1 MQVVLFYLSHFI
13 SKFTPEM
20 CPAAKNCEKFN
31 KTPYFGGSRSFN
43 VIDVDNFKS
52 LLPML
57 IMISSKSVPICN
69 CFYAI

>member
-43 VIDVDNFKS
+43 VIDADIPKKLFASACYDKQHVCAYLHPRS
-52 LLPML
+52 R
-57 IMISSKSVPICN
+57 
-69 CFYAI
+69 